1 MQLFYKPQIN
11 GLNGSKPLF
20 FLHSPTYTTFCF
32 VAFNGAGS
40 LTVKSCKKR
49 KEKNQDKRC
58 KSSQCVGRYCKV
70 CILWMKSV
78 RPFKNYQDDTA
89 RFYTFNEVNLRIKLD
104 TILKMIIFIP
114 PKYIRLL
121 FTFYDYWSH
130 WCFQVA
136 NFQQIFFNNNSTHHC
151 TKRISIEQVI
161 NVPNVICTYYH
172 HEQLYN
178 TSFTTLL
185 KRNI

>member
-20 FLHSPTYTTFCF
+20 FSLHSLPTYTIFCF

-40 LTVKSCKKR
+40 LTVKSCKKKR

-89 RFYTFNEVNLRIKLD
+89 RFYTSNDVKFED
-104 TILKMIIFIP
+104 TIRCHFSKWSNISDYYLHFMIIGIIDAF
-114 PKYIRLL
+114 KL
-121 FTFYDYWSH
+121 
-130 WCFQVA
+130 
-136 NFQQIFFNNNSTHHC
+136 QIFNRFLTTTTTKLYSTPLH
-151 TKRISIEQVI
+151 
-161 NVPNVICTYYH
+161 
-172 HEQLYN
+172 
-178 TSFTTLL
+178 
-185 KRNI
+185 

>member
-20 FLHSPTYTTFCF
+20 FSLHSLPTYTIFCF

-70 CILWMKSV
+70 VSCEWSRSGHSKTIKMTLHDFIHPTRS
-78 RPFKNYQDDTA
+78 
-89 RFYTFNEVNLRIKLD
+89 NLRIELD
-104 TILKMIIFIP
+104 AISQNDPIYQIIIYILW
-114 PKYIRLL
+114 LL
-121 FTFYDYWSH
+121 ESLMLSNCKF
-130 WCFQVA
+130 
-136 NFQQIFFNNNSTHHC
+136 STD
-151 TKRISIEQVI
+151 
-161 NVPNVICTYYH
+161 
-172 HEQLYN
+172 
-178 TSFTTLL
+178 F
-185 KRNI
+185 